1 MLTLNPI
8 PRVDKLDKKAFQ
20 QRFFVPKLPVVI
32 KSLTHNWPAYE
43 KWNLDYFRQVAG
55 DNIIPLYN
63 SQPARGKQ
71 HQHAAAA
78 HLPFS
83 QFLDLLEQGEKD
95 LRMFFWQI
103 MKEAPVLTADF
114 QYPDLGMSFFKR
126 LPVLFF
132 AGKDARVNLHFDIDL
147 ADILLC
153 HFGGP
158 KTIYLFPPSQTENL
172 YRVPFSFSS
181 IFDIDISQPD
191 YQRFPKLRQAQ
202 GYQVTLEHG
211 QVLYIPSG
219 YWHYV
224 VYNEISC
231 SMSLRALPTKLT
243 ERIKVFHNIAILRTV
258 DGLMRKLLGD
268 RWVERNLK
276 RASR

>member
-1 MLTLNPI
+1 MPILNSI
-8 PRVDKLDKKAFQ
+8 PQATDLDKQAFQ
-20 QRFFVPKLPVVI
+20 ERFFIPKSPVII
-32 KSLTHNWPAYE
+32 KDLVHQWPAYE
-43 KWNLDYFRQVAG
+43 KWDLDYFRTVAG
-55 DNIIPLYN
+55 DKVVPLYN

-78 HLPFS
+78 HMPLSEFIGR
-83 QFLDLLEQGEKD
+83 LEQGEKD

-103 MKEAPVLTADF
+103 MKEAPVLIDDF
-114 QYPDLGMSFFKR
+114 EYPDLGMTFFKR

-158 KTIYLFPPSQTENL
+158 KTVYLFPPDQTQKL

-191 YQRFPKLRQAQ
+191 YERFPKLRQAE
-202 GYQVTLEHG
+202 GYQATLEHG
-211 QVLYIPSG
+211 DMLYIPSG

-224 VYNEISC
+224 VYNDISC
-231 SMSLRALPTKLT
+231 SMSLRALPTRLSDRAKM
-243 ERIKVFHNIAILRTV
+243 FHNIAIVRTI

-268 RWVERNLK
+268 LWVERNLK
-276 RASR
+276 RASL